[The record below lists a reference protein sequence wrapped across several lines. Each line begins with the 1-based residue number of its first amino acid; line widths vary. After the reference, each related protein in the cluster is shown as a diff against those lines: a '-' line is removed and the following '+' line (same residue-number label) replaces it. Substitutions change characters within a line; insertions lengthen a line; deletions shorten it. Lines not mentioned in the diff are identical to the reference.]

1 MKMAI
6 LPKAIYRFNAI
17 TIKTQAQLFTDMGRE
32 ILKFILKNN
41 KLRVAKTTL
50 NNKRPSGGI
59 SIPDFKLYYRAIMIR
74 TNLLV
79 QRQTGR
85 SIE

>member
-1 MKMAI
+1 MAI

-74 TNLLV
+74 TKLLV